1 MMSGGSGG
9 CGTGDGVSGGCGT
22 GDGVGTGEGMTP
34 GSSGGRRG
42 GDTGKGVGGLLRKPI
57 SPALIP
63 LVLMLPELMLPSE

>member
-1 MMSGGSGG
+1 MSSGGSGMSVGGSGG
-9 CGTGDGVSGGCGT
+9 CGA

-34 GSSGGRRG
+34 GSCGGCGG
-42 GDTGKGVGGLLRKPI
+42 GDTGKGVGGLLMKLI